1 MTLKSILATVAIFSS
16 VTASVFAQEGVD
28 LLRAM
33 EAKYSGVQSVAGT
46 MTQERVDK
54 TFNKKSETPATFKLL
69 KPSNFR
75 VDLAG
80 TDPSVNLISGK
91 TSYNYVPKLKQVA
104 VYEFS
109 NQSNIRDLN
118 YILLGFGAK
127 TDDVLK
133 VYTVAPLKGKTGI
146 TLTPRDTSQSTF
158 KSISMEVEKDSLLPK
173 RFSMEERDGT
183 EVGVNLNLPSLQL
196 NAPLSQK
203 DFQPDFPKDAQRVK
217 LQ

>member
-1 MTLKSILATVAIFSS
+1 MTLKSLVATIALFSS
-16 VTASVFAQEGVD
+16 VTVSAFAQEGVE

-33 EAKYSGVQSVAGT
+33 ETKYSSVQSVAGS

-91 TSYNYVPKLKQVA
+91 TSYTYVPKLKQVA
-104 VYEFS
+104 VYEFK
-109 NQSNIRDLN
+109 NETGVRDLN

-133 VYTVAPLKGKTGI
+133 VYTVAPLPGKTGI
-146 TLTPRDTSQSTF
+146 ILTPRDASQGTF
-158 KSISMEVEKDSLLPK
+158 KSITMEVDKESLLPK
-173 RFSMEERDGT
+173 RFAMEERDGT
-183 EVGVNLNLPSLQL
+183 EVGVNLNLSSLQL
-196 NAPLSQK
+196 NAPLSSR